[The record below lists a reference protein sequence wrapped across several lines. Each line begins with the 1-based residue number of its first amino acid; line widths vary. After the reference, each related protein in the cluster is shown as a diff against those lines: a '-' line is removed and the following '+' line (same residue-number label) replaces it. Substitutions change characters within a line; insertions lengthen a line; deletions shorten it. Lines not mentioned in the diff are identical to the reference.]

1 VPSVGISSQVA
12 NMALEGIHRYPT
24 GEINMDVSS
33 LSRPDRRRYK
43 IAVLGLGHV
52 GLPTAL
58 GFSSLGWD
66 VIGADEDAA
75 KVDLIRAGKPP
86 FFEPGLDD
94 LLNACLSSGR
104 FRVSSEVVQ
113 AIRAASVVFIC
124 VGTPQREDGAA
135 DLSQIEAISRT
146 IGRNLNGYKLVVEK
160 STVPAITALWIKRTI
175 ERYSRISESDGNG
188 DGTASAGHQSWA
200 TEFDVASNPEFLQEG
215 KAVEDFFHP
224 HRIVVGADSERA
236 RAILQELYS
245 GIQCPVVVSDVT
257 TAELIKHAANAF
269 LSTKISFINM
279 VADVCDAVGADVTRV
294 AEGLGLDPRIG
305 PGFLQAGIGFGGY
318 CFPKD
323 LRAFARL
330 AEQHRADC
338 SLLRDVEHINLQ
350 RVEVFLNK
358 VRNALWVLSGKTL
371 GVLGLAFKPQTDD
384 IREAPSLKIV
394 SALLKEGAQLRL
406 HDPWAVPAVRTLYA
420 PEAGRTTYCESPYEV
435 ARGAEAL
442 LLLTE
447 WDEYRHLDLNRLRD
461 LMQVPVLVDGRNLF
475 DPDEVRAAG
484 FSYVGMGRKGGRPEV
499 REVARAAELRSTA
512 QGQGGLGANLRA

>member
-1 VPSVGISSQVA
+1 
-12 NMALEGIHRYPT
+12 
-24 GEINMDVSS
+24 MDVSGPGH
-33 LSRPDRRRYK
+33 LDSRAYK

-75 KVDLIRAGKPP
+75 KVDLIKAGKVP
-86 FFEPGLDD
+86 FFEPGLGE
-94 LLNACLSSGR
+94 LLRGSLASGR
-104 FRVSSEVVQ
+104 FHATSEVAY
-113 AIRAASVVFIC
+113 AIRNASVVFIC
-124 VGTPQREDGAA
+124 VGTPQREDGTA

-160 STVPAITALWIKRTI
+160 STVPAITATWIRRTI
-175 ERYSRISESDGNG
+175 ERYSLMTAGEAGGGENG
-188 DGTASAGHQSWA
+188 EAPA
-200 TEFDVASNPEFLQEG
+200 TGQEARWPAFDVASNPEFLQEG
-215 KAVEDFFHP
+215 KAVENFFHP
-224 HRIVVGADSERA
+224 CRIVIGVDSERA
-236 RAILQELYS
+236 RGILQDLYS
-245 GIQCPVVVSDVT
+245 GIRCAIVVTDVT

-279 VADVCDAVGADVTRV
+279 VTDVCDAVGADVTRV
-294 AEGLGLDPRIG
+294 AEGLGLDPRIS

-330 AEQHRADC
+330 ADQHGVDC
-338 SLLRDVEHINLQ
+338 SLLRAVERINLQ

-371 GVLGLAFKPQTDD
+371 GVLGLAFKPDTDD
-384 IREAPSLKIV
+384 IREAPSLKIITG
-394 SALLKEGAQLRL
+394 LLQEGAELRL
-406 HDPWAVPAVRTLYA
+406 HDPWAMPSVRALYP
-420 PEAGRTTYCESPYEV
+420 PETGGITYCESPYEA

-447 WDEYRHLDLNRLRD
+447 WDAYKHLDLGRLRD
-461 LMQVPVLVDGRNLF
+461 LMEVPVLVDGRNLF
-475 DPDEVRAAG
+475 DPDEVRGAG
-484 FSYVGMGRKGGRPEV
+484 LSYTGMGRKGGGPCT
-499 REVARAAELRSTA
+499 RELARAVQFQSTA
-512 QGQGGLGANLRA
+512 PSRGGMGVDLNG